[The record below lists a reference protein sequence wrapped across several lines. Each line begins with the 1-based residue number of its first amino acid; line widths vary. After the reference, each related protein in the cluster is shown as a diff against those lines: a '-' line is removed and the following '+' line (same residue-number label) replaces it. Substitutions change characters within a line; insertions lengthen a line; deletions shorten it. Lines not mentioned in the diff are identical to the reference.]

1 MYEIRFLK
9 KHIIILVS
17 VAIFLGLLFLYGQFS
32 FLGKRYDE
40 RKQLRVEIADEQ
52 VLSATLKKRKTE
64 LEKLPE
70 LVKSDEIKGF
80 TTSDEIAE
88 ELTAIE
94 KKFEESNVNII
105 SLTMEEEDYFRDE
118 TLSNEAIKRKVVT
131 MDITADT
138 NVSLESFIN
147 EIETNKTR
155 VGKVQSV
162 DYKASPG
169 TSESTSAT
177 IVYYTY
183 YVQMED

>member
-9 KHIIILVS
+9 KHLIILVS
-17 VAIFLGLLFLYGQFS
+17 VGVILGLLFLYGQFS

-52 VLSATLKKRKTE
+52 LLSASLKKKKKE

-80 TTSDEIAE
+80 TTSDEIAA
-88 ELTAIE
+88 ELKAIE
-94 KKFEESNVNII
+94 KKFEDSNVDII

-118 TLSNEAIKRKVVT
+118 NLSNEAIKRKVVT
-131 MDITADT
+131 MDVTADT
-138 NVSLESFIN
+138 NTSLESFIK
-147 EIETNKTR
+147 EIETNKNR
-155 VGKVQSV
+155 VGKIQSV